1 VFAPLRSR
9 TQLVVAVVLVAVGLG
24 GLAVGVLGGS
34 LPVFLIA
41 GVLAGAGVG
50 LLFRAAILVAGSLA
64 APERRGE
71 VLAAI
76 FLVAYI
82 GLALPVLLVGVALI
96 IWPLVPVLVG
106 FVTIIG
112 VLAVVATLRM
122 LPTAR

>member
-1 VFAPLRSR
+1 MRPR
-9 TQLVVAVVLVAVGLG
+9 TQLIVAIALVALGLA

-34 LPVFLIA
+34 LPAFVTA
-41 GVLAGAGVG
+41 GIVAGAGVG

-71 VLAAI
+71 VLAAV

-96 IWPLVPVLVG
+96 VWPLVPVLVG
-106 FVTIIG
+106 FVAI
-112 VLAVVATLRM
+112 VAALSVVAGLRM
-122 LPTAR
+122 LRTA